1 MMSERKSI
9 ENSRK
14 RYQTFIT
21 SKRKPKKR
29 SNSSSGNPIT
39 SSNITGSG
47 DLITSSNITGSGD
60 PITSSGDLITSSN
73 IIGSGDPIISSN
85 VTGSSD
91 PIISSGSG
99 KFITKKSGGSEPMT
113 RDRSSS
119 SEPISIN
126 RNRPIT
132 FKKWGMK
139 SNEEGNLIHLGPGI
153 IMPC

>member
-1 MMSERKSI
+1 MSERKSI

-21 SKRKPKKR
+21 SERKPKKR

-47 DLITSSNITGSGD
+47 DPITSSNITGSGD
-60 PITSSGDLITSSN
+60 PITSSNIT
-73 IIGSGDPIISSN
+73 GSG
-85 VTGSSD
+85 D

-153 IMPC
+153 IMLC

>member
-1 MMSERKSI
+1 MSERKSI

-21 SKRKPKKR
+21 SERKPKKR

-39 SSNITGSG
+39 SSNIT
-47 DLITSSNITGSGD
+47 
-60 PITSSGDLITSSN
+60 
-73 IIGSGDPIISSN
+73 GSGDPIISSN

-113 RDRSSS
+113 RDRSSG

-139 SNEEGNLIHLGPGI
+139 SNEEGNLIHPGPGI

>member
-21 SKRKPKKR
+21 SERKPKKR

-47 DLITSSNITGSGD
+47 DPITSSNIT
-60 PITSSGDLITSSN
+60 
-73 IIGSGDPIISSN
+73 GSGDPIISSN

-113 RDRSSS
+113 RDRSSG

-132 FKKWGMK
+132 FKKWG
-139 SNEEGNLIHLGPGI
+139 
-153 IMPC
+153 

>member
-21 SKRKPKKR
+21 SERKPKKR

-47 DLITSSNITGSGD
+47 DPITSSNITGSGD
-60 PITSSGDLITSSN
+60 PITSSNIT
-73 IIGSGDPIISSN
+73 GSG
-85 VTGSSD
+85 D

-113 RDRSSS
+113 RDRSSG

-139 SNEEGNLIHLGPGI
+139 SNEEGNLIHPGPGI

>member
-21 SKRKPKKR
+21 SERKPKKR

-39 SSNITGSG
+39 SSNITGS
-47 DLITSSNITGSGD
+47 S
-60 PITSSGDLITSSN
+60 
-73 IIGSGDPIISSN
+73 DPIISSN
-85 VTGSSD
+85 VTGSSDPITSSNITGSSD

-99 KFITKKSGGSEPMT
+99 KFITKKSGGSEPIT
-113 RDRSSS
+113 RDRSSG

-139 SNEEGNLIHLGPGI
+139 SNEEGNLIHPGPDI

>member
-21 SKRKPKKR
+21 SERKPKKR

-47 DLITSSNITGSGD
+47 DPITSSNIT
-60 PITSSGDLITSSN
+60 
-73 IIGSGDPIISSN
+73 GSGDPIISSN

-113 RDRSSS
+113 RDRSSG

-132 FKKWGMK
+132 FKKWGIK
-139 SNEEGNLIHLGPGI
+139 SNEEGNLIHPGPGI

>member
-21 SKRKPKKR
+21 SERKPKKR

-47 DLITSSNITGSGD
+47 DPITSSNIT
-60 PITSSGDLITSSN
+60 
-73 IIGSGDPIISSN
+73 GSGDPIISSN

-113 RDRSSS
+113 RDRSSG

-139 SNEEGNLIHLGPGI
+139 SNEEGNLIHPGPGI

>member
-1 MMSERKSI
+1 MMSEQKSI
-9 ENSRK
+9 ENSCK

-21 SKRKPKKR
+21 SERKPKKR

-47 DLITSSNITGSGD
+47 DPITSSNITSSGD
-60 PITSSGDLITSSN
+60 PIT
-73 IIGSGDPIISSN
+73 SSN

-99 KFITKKSGGSEPMT
+99 KFITKKSGGSEPII
-113 RDRSSS
+113 RDRSSG

-139 SNEEGNLIHLGPGI
+139 SNEEGNLIHLDPGI